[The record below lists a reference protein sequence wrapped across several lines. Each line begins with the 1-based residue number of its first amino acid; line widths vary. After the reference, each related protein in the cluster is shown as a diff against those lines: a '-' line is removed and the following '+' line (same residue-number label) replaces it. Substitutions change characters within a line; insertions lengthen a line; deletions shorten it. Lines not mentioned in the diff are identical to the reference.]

1 MSSRMAAPTQS
12 IRLYIAEEQAFF
24 REVFQAFFVSH
35 PRFALCG
42 VSEDISPTAL
52 CAAVERLK
60 PRVVMLGVKRLTPAT
75 VHTLQSVCTCW
86 PDACVMV
93 LVGSSDPQALTPLR
107 AFARS
112 ARGGCGVLFKST
124 LNSLEEVS
132 QVVLSVAD
140 GHVVLDPAI
149 LEGLIGPAT
158 PPPFLNGLSPREQ
171 EVLAFMASGY
181 SNAGIAQALC
191 LDTKTVEHHINSI
204 YSKVGAMPEVAHPRV
219 YVVVKY
225 LRARGALQKTTDIS
239 ALDAWGEAEQ
249 PLLGHYRLS
258 APADPASPLNHKAG
272 IPYHTLPLPTGVG
285 RGGVG

>member
-1 MSSRMAAPTQS
+1 MVATTQP

-24 REVFQAFFVSH
+24 REVFRAFFVSH
-35 PRFALCG
+35 PRFTLCG
-42 VSEDISPTAL
+42 VSEDTSPTAL
-52 CAAVERLK
+52 CEAVERFK

-75 VHTLQSVCTCW
+75 VHTLQSVCTRW
-86 PDACVMV
+86 PDASVMV
-93 LVGSSDPQALTPLR
+93 LVGSSDPQALSSLR

-124 LNSLEEVS
+124 LDSLEEVS
-132 QVVLSVAD
+132 RVVFSVAE

-149 LEGLIGPAT
+149 LGGLIGPDT

-181 SNAGIAQALC
+181 SNAGIARSLC

-225 LRARGALQKTTDIS
+225 LQARGALQKATDIS
-239 ALDAWGEAEQ
+239 TLNAWEDAEQ
-249 PLLGHYRLS
+249 PLSGRSRRS
-258 APADPASPLNHKAG
+258 APADHASPLKQKAG
-272 IPYHTLPLPTGVG
+272 IPYHTLPLPAGVG
-285 RGGVG
+285 RGGIG